1 MTRRSWDTD
10 RIPAVWLVLAGI
22 VSVQIGASLAK
33 DLFGQVPPTTL
44 VWLRFAASA
53 LILLVVARLRLRGRS
68 RRDWLV
74 VAAFGIN
81 LTVMNWS
88 FYQSFARIP
97 LGIAVTIEFLGPL
110 AVAVLGSRR
119 LLDLLWVALAGTGVA
134 LLGLSRADLDPI
146 GVLFALVAGVCW
158 ALYILLSQR
167 TGRRW
172 SGLSGLSVAGLVG
185 AVVLAAPAIVVGG
198 ATLLE
203 PRVLLLGLAI
213 GLLSSAIPYSLELIS
228 LRRIP
233 PRVFGILMSLE
244 PAVAAVAAMLILA
257 EFLSLGQWVAVTCVI
272 AASAGATY
280 LARRARTTG

>member
-1 MTRRSWDTD
+1 VTRRSVDTD
-10 RIPAVWLVLAGI
+10 RIPAVWLVLTGI
-22 VSVQIGASLAK
+22 VSVQFGAALAK
-33 DLFGQVPPTTL
+33 DLFGQVPPTAL

-53 LILLVVARLRLRGRS
+53 LVLFVVARPRLRGRS

-74 VAAFGIN
+74 VAAFGVN
-81 LTVMNWS
+81 LTIMNWS

-119 LLDLLWVALAGTGVA
+119 PLDLVWVALAGSGVA
-134 LLGLSRADLDPI
+134 LLGLSRVSLNVA
-146 GVLFALVAGVCW
+146 GVLFALVAGLCW
-158 ALYILLSQR
+158 AFYILLSQR

-198 ATLLE
+198 EQLLQ

-233 PRVFGILMSLE
+233 PHVFGILMSLE
-244 PAVAAVAAMLILA
+244 PAVAAVTAMVILA
-257 EFLSLGQWVAVTCVI
+257 EFLSPGQWVAVACVI
-272 AASAGATY
+272 AASVGATY
-280 LARRARTTG
+280 SARRARTAG